1 MLYLWCVVVETLHR
15 FVVCSVDI
23 VWWSECRHV
32 PLIDLFVCWNIFL
45 LTEGDA
51 GNNSKG
57 WQIFPYKRLAQLNPV
72 GRFCHTNTCCY
83 RYRLLT
89 CQPVLPHWHQLVWTH
104 GTQNWKVGWYFNLG
118 RSEKRQSR
126 GKKSTNTIT
135 LAWSTQ
141 TAVLTFVIHYLD
153 SILQNLE
160 NEYKLP
166 QSMGVDKSEF
176 WFHANLA
183 E

>member
-1 MLYLWCVVVETLHR
+1 MYCYTCIYYTIVYSGSYASIFMIYLCCLAVETLHR

-45 LTEGDA
+45 VLLTEGDA

-72 GRFCHTNTCCY
+72 TGHPLLVVSVTLTPFIVSLSFCCY

-104 GTQNWKVGWYFNLG
+104 GTQNWKVGLIG
-118 RSEKRQSR
+118 
-126 GKKSTNTIT
+126 G
-135 LAWSTQ
+135 
-141 TAVLTFVIHYLD
+141 
-153 SILQNLE
+153 
-160 NEYKLP
+160 
-166 QSMGVDKSEF
+166 
-176 WFHANLA
+176 
-183 E
+183 